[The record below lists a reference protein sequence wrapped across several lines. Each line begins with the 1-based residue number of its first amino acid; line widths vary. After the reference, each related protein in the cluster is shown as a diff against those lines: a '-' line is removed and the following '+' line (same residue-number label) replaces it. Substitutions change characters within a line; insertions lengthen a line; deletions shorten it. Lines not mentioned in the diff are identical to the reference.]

1 MHNTNELIH
10 EVLGIDVQQLETA
23 EACSEQLRI
32 AGSEANKMAAY
43 AVGYGQHAIRF
54 AIKSG
59 EIINKAKAIL
69 PHGEFGEW
77 LNAEML
83 HLDIAER
90 TAQKWMKL
98 AKAHIGAD
106 LMDNPDVKTIT
117 DAYRAT
123 GILPEPEAKQ
133 DNGEGDK
140 EKPPFTLTFKTKY
153 HDVSEWDKDVARD
166 FLYEFER
173 IAQLAVKL
181 KTEFGL

>member
-1 MHNTNELIH
+1 MHTTNELIH

-23 EACSEQLRI
+23 DACSEQLKI
-32 AGSEANKMAAY
+32 AGSEANKMAAS
-43 AVGYGQHAIRF
+43 AVGYGQLAIKF
-54 AIKSG
+54 AIKAG
-59 EIINKAKAIL
+59 EIINKAKEIV
-69 PHGEFGEW
+69 PHGQFGEW
-77 LNAEML
+77 LNAEMQ

-140 EKPPFTLTFKTKY
+140 QKPPFTLTFKTQY
-153 HDVSEWDKDVARD
+153 HDVSEWDKDEARD

-173 IAQLAVKL
+173 IAQLALKL